1 MEMKPVISVLVM
13 AIVTYLIRV
22 LPISV
27 FQREIKSNFI
37 KSFLYYVPYAV
48 LSALTFPAIFWS
60 TGSEI
65 TAIIGTV
72 VAIVLAYLEQ
82 SMVIVAIAGIL
93 VVYGSSFLIM

>member
-1 MEMKPVISVLVM
+1 MKELTSVLVM

-27 FQREIKSNFI
+27 FQREIKSTFI

-60 TGSEI
+60 TGNEI

-72 VAIVLAYLEQ
+72 VAVALAYFEK
-82 SMVIVAIAGIL
+82 SMVIVAIAGIV
-93 VVYGSSFLIM
+93 VVYGSSFIFM